1 MYHRSPVLSRDNFIC
16 ERIDNIMLKEYA
28 DGLQSLAVFRGIL
41 AEKTV
46 AKLLKFLKFPT
57 ADNYGDFVSGLYTH
71 GDCLTDF
78 LIEAVCEDEN
88 PYIKRISEYKEI
100 PARMDEAV
108 RNELAFLQLLS
119 RLTSKEAY
127 TEASGVFPFAG
138 WSVYEADFL
147 DIYRERISALHTK
160 GFGIF
165 AKYHVFALRDGQ
177 LVPVKTP
184 DRQRLSGLTGYEAER
199 GKVIDNTMALLH
211 DKPAPNVLLYGDA
224 GTGKSSTVKAIA
236 NEYRDMGLRL
246 IELTKAQLGE
256 LPALIEKKATNP
268 LKFIIFI
275 DDISFSADDDNF
287 SALKAVLEGSAA
299 AKTPNM
305 TIYCTSNR
313 RHLVRE
319 TFSAREGDE
328 VHASDSREELISLSE
343 RFGLK
348 VAFLKPNKDVYLNI
362 VEKLAA
368 EYKIECTPELLA
380 KAEAYALRRSGRS
393 GRAARHFIELEAGK
407 LLN

>member
-1 MYHRSPVLSRDNFIC
+1 
-16 ERIDNIMLKEYA
+16 MLKEYA
-28 DGLQSLAVFRGIL
+28 DGLQSLTVFRGIL
-41 AEKTV
+41 KEKTV
-46 AKLLKFLKFPT
+46 GKLLEFLTRPG
-57 ADNYGDFVSGLYTH
+57 AYSYGEFVNSLYSR
-71 GDCLTDF
+71 GECLTDL

-88 PYIKRISEYKEI
+88 PYIKLISEYKEI
-100 PARMDEAV
+100 PRKMDEAV

-119 RLTSKEAY
+119 RLTSEEACA
-127 TEASGVFPFAG
+127 EAAGVFPFGG
-138 WSVYEADFL
+138 WTVYEADFL
-147 DIYRERISALHTK
+147 DIYRERIAALHTK

-177 LVPVKTP
+177 LVPIKNP
-184 DRQRLSGLTGYEAER
+184 DPQRLSGLTGYEAER
-199 GKVIDNTMALLH
+199 GKVISNTLALLR

-236 NEYRDMGLRL
+236 NEYRNNGLRL

-256 LPALIEKKATNP
+256 LPAVIEKIADNP

-348 VAFLKPNKDVYLNI
+348 VAFLKPGKDVYLNI
-362 VEKLAA
+362 VKNLAE
-368 EYKIECTPELLA
+368 EYGIECTPDLLA
-380 KAEAYALRRSGRS
+380 RAEAYALRRSGRS
-393 GRAARHFIELEAGK
+393 GRAAKHFIELEAARSVDS
-407 LLN
+407 LS

>member
-1 MYHRSPVLSRDNFIC
+1 
-16 ERIDNIMLKEYA
+16 MLKEYA

-46 AKLLKFLKFPT
+46 AKLLKFLRAPT

-71 GDCLTDF
+71 GDSLTDF
-78 LIEAVCEDEN
+78 LIEVVCENEN
-88 PYIKRISEYKEI
+88 PYIKRVSEYKEI
-100 PARMDEAV
+100 PEKMYEAV
-108 RNELAFLQLLS
+108 RNELAFLQQVS
-119 RLTSKEAY
+119 RLTAEEAY
-127 TEASGVFPFAG
+127 AESSNAFPFAG

-147 DIYRERISALHTK
+147 DIYRERVAALHTK

-165 AKYHVFALRDGQ
+165 AKYHVFSLRDGQ
-177 LVPVKTP
+177 LVPVKNP
-184 DRQRLSGLTGYEAER
+184 DSQKLSGLSGYELER
-199 GKVIDNTMALLH
+199 GKVIDNTMALLR

-224 GTGKSSTVKAIA
+224 GTGKSSTVKAIV
-236 NEYRDMGLRL
+236 NEYRDKGLRL

-256 LPALIEKKATNP
+256 LPTVIEKIASNP

-328 VHASDSREELISLSE
+328 VHASDTREELISLSE

-348 VAFLKPNKDVYLNI
+348 VAFLKPNKDVYLKI
-362 VEKLAA
+362 VEKLAG
-368 EYKIECTPELLA
+368 EYGIECTPDLLA
-380 KAEAYALRRSGRS
+380 RAEAYALRRSGRS
-393 GRAARHFIELEAGK
+393 GRAAKHFIELEAAK
-407 LLN
+407 SVDS